1 MKITNVLCL
10 FASTLVVGCA
20 VEGEAEE
27 TELSTVTSSVLTKG
41 DTDVPAECQG
51 ILTYVNSASLATL
64 DAFLPSDVALNIV
77 TRRAQ
82 RAFFDLMDLSSVSGV
97 AQSRLSQIA
106 ESARAAGQIGPSCV
120 GVYEELGV
128 SADDRAAIFAYI
140 NTVSSGEL
148 QQVVRFQA
156 ENTVPAL
163 LAGRPYSSLQ
173 TLANTY
179 GVSIETF
186 RSIRDAAI
194 DSPFDVLNDAINAN
208 ISDTTLTT
216 AFDVFDTLVSR
227 SGRTRYLT
235 CFGLDPELVAS
246 FGGTMRPNL
255 ATGAEVLTEV
265 QNTVGW
271 ANRFGGL
278 SSTVVSEGLTDAPNF
293 FAANQT
299 FAGCIAQYTP
309 DPWSGVNRSFFVNTR
324 TGYRVLTELRWSE

>member
-10 FASTLVVGCA
+10 FASTLVLGCVA
-20 VEGEAEE
+20 EVEGEED
-27 TELSTVTSSVLTKG
+27 LSTTTSSVLTKG

-51 ILTYVNSASLATL
+51 ILTYVNSASLQTL

-77 TRRAQ
+77 TRRSQ
-82 RAFFDLMDLSSVSGV
+82 RPFTDLIDLSSVSGV
-97 AQSRLSQIA
+97 AQARISLIA
-106 ESARAAGQIGPSCV
+106 ERARAAGQIGPACV

-140 NTVSSGEL
+140 NTVTPGEL

-173 TLANTY
+173 ALVDTY
-179 GVSIETF
+179 GVSLETF

-194 DSPFDVLNDAINAN
+194 DSPFDVMNDAINTQ

-216 AFDVFDTLVSR
+216 AFDVFDTLANEG
-227 SGRTRYLT
+227 GRTRYLT
-235 CFGLDPELVAS
+235 CFGLDPQLVAS

-255 ATGAEVLTEV
+255 ATGAEVLAEV
-265 QNTVGW
+265 QNTAGW

-278 SSTVVSEGLTDAPNF
+278 PSSVISAGLADAANF

-324 TGYRVLTELRWSE
+324 TGYRVLNEIRWSE

>member
-1 MKITNVLCL
+1 MKTTNVLCL
-10 FASTLVVGCA
+10 FASTLVLGCVA
-20 VEGEAEE
+20 EVEGEE
-27 TELSTVTSSVLTKG
+27 ELSTTTSSVLTKG

-51 ILTYVNSASLATL
+51 ILTYVNSASLQTL

-77 TRRAQ
+77 TRRSQ
-82 RAFFDLMDLSSVSGV
+82 RLFTDLLDLSSVSGV
-97 AQSRLSQIA
+97 AQARISLIA
-106 ESARAAGQIGPSCV
+106 ERARAAGQIGSACV

-140 NTVSSGEL
+140 NTVTPGEL

-173 TLANTY
+173 TLADTY

-194 DSPFDVLNDAINAN
+194 DSPFDVMNDAINSQ

-216 AFDVFDTLVSR
+216 AFDVYDTLASNGR
-227 SGRTRYLT
+227 SRTRYLT
-235 CFGLDPELVAS
+235 CFGIDPQLVAS

-255 ATGAEVLTEV
+255 ATGAEVLAEV
-265 QNTVGW
+265 QNTAGW

-278 SSTVVSEGLTDAPNF
+278 PSSTVSAGLADAANF

-324 TGYRVLTELRWSE
+324 TGYRVLNEIRWSE